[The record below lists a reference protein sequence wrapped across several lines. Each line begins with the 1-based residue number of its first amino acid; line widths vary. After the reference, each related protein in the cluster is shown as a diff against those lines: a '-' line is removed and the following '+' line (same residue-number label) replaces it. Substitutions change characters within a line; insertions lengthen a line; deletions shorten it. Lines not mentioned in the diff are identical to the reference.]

1 MVASSGR
8 RQQQSSVRLLSL
20 CCLANLATNMIT
32 PRRTLHLPITLAIV
46 MIVLLVA
53 LMVGWVLLAV
63 FSATAQSQ
71 SAPFYWTL
79 LSVGTTFLVLVLG
92 GTICYLVLSIK
103 AINLTRRQSNFIASV
118 THELKSPIASLKLYL
133 QTLDRRRVSEQERAE
148 FRQYMLEDVERLDHL
163 INHLL
168 DAAQLEKRRLEED
181 VESINLPELL
191 QECAESVCLRYRVP
205 LGTICF
211 EVVPCQVRATRMDVD
226 MIFRNLL
233 DNAVKYA
240 GAIPRVQV
248 TVTLDVVRQQTVTR
262 ICDNGQGIPLK
273 LRRKIFGRFERLGL
287 ELERKTPGT
296 GLGLYI
302 VRTLVRRLSGRVLV
316 LNGED
321 GQGTVFE
328 VRLQGNACREPTS
341 PREFGGGPTESVSVA
356 S

>member
-1 MVASSGR
+1 
-8 RQQQSSVRLLSL
+8 
-20 CCLANLATNMIT
+20 MIT

-53 LMVGWVLLAV
+53 LIVGWILLV
-63 FSATAQSQ
+63 SQ
-71 SAPFYWTL
+71 SAFYWTL

-92 GTICYLVLSIK
+92 GTVCYLVLSIK

-133 QTLDRRRVSEQERAE
+133 QTLDRQKVSEQERVE

-168 DAAQLEKRRLEED
+168 DAAQLEKRRLDED
-181 VESINLPELL
+181 VESIDLPDLL
-191 QECAESVCLRYRVP
+191 RECAESVCLRYRVP
-205 LGTICF
+205 LGTIRF
-211 EVVPCQVRATRMDVD
+211 DVVSCQVRAARMDVD

-240 GAIPRVQV
+240 GSVPQV
-248 TVTLDVVRQQTVTR
+248 DVSVTMDSARQHTVTR
-262 ICDNGQGIPLK
+262 IRDNGLGIPPK

-287 ELERKTPGT
+287 ELERKKPGT

-316 LNGED
+316 LNADD
-321 GQGTVFE
+321 GPGTLFE
-328 VRLQGNACREPTS
+328 VRLPGTGHGKAPGLAELVSKPGQPA
-341 PREFGGGPTESVSVA
+341 SVA